1 MKIIRFLPIFFVLMS
16 LSAVPLKANTFD
28 PEIIKSIAKK
38 IEKNNELLENYDF
51 YQDQEVKE
59 LDDDGSVKKVK
70 KQTYRTI
77 LLLDH
82 RYYELIKVDGK
93 DLNDK
98 DKKDEAKR
106 RGKFIKEIQKNGKAD
121 DDDEE
126 EDEDD
131 FTLEDL
137 IEKYDFS
144 QSPAEGEALYVIS
157 FKPKSGELKERNR
170 TERIMNHL
178 EGKVWIAADYNVMR
192 AEARLMEPVKFGFG
206 VLANVQEVEVSYLQN
221 EFDGIWVPESFA
233 LEYKARV
240 LVKDQIKQVHS
251 RYFNLTKRPA
261 ATPSAATK

>member
-1 MKIIRFLPIFFVLMS
+1 MKITKFLPFFFALMFVSVL
-16 LSAVPLKANTFD
+16 PLKANSVD

-59 LDDDGSVKKVK
+59 LDDDGSLKKAK

-93 DLNDK
+93 ALDDD

-106 RGKFIKEIQKNGKAD
+106 RGKFIKEIQKKGKAD
-121 DDDEE
+121 EEE

-131 FTLEDL
+131 FTIEDL

-144 QSPAEGEALYVIS
+144 QLPAEGEAVYVIS

-178 EGKVWIAADYNVMR
+178 EGRVWIAADYNVIR
-192 AEARLMEPVKFGFG
+192 ADARLMEPVKYGFG
-206 VLANVQEVEVSYLQN
+206 ILANVQNVDLKYLQTK
-221 EFDGIWVPESFA
+221 FDGIWVPESFA
-233 LEYKARV
+233 LEYRARV
-240 LVKDQIKQVHS
+240 LVKDQIRQVNS

-261 ATPSAATK
+261 TAKSAATK

>member
-1 MKIIRFLPIFFVLMS
+1 MKITKFLPIFIALMFVSVL
-16 LSAVPLKANTFD
+16 PLKANSFD
-28 PEIIKSIAKK
+28 PEILKSIAKK
-38 IEKNNELLENYDF
+38 IEKNNELLDNYDF

-77 LLLDH
+77 SLLDH

-93 DLNDK
+93 LLNDK

-106 RGKFIKEIQKNGKAD
+106 RGKFIKEIQKSGKAEEED

-126 EDEDD
+126 D

-144 QSPAEGEALYVIS
+144 QLPAEGGAVYVIS

-170 TERIMNHL
+170 TERVMNHL
-178 EGKVWIAADYNVMR
+178 EGRVWIAADYNVMR

-206 VLANVQEVEVSYLQN
+206 LLANVQEVEVSYLQN
-221 EFDGIWVPESFA
+221 KFDGIWVPESFA

-240 LVKDQIKQVHS
+240 LIKDQIKQVHS

>member
-1 MKIIRFLPIFFVLMS
+1 MKISKFLLILVGLLFVS
-16 LSAVPLKANTFD
+16 VVPSKANNFD
-28 PEIIKSIAKK
+28 PETVKSIAKK

-70 KQTYRTI
+70 TQTYRTI

-93 DLNDK
+93 GLNDK
-98 DKKDEAKR
+98 EKKDEAKR
-106 RGKFIKEIQKNGKAD
+106 RGKFIKEIQKKGKAA
-121 DDDEE
+121 EE
-126 EDEDD
+126 EDDEDQ
-131 FTLEDL
+131 FTIDDL

-144 QSPAEGEALYVIS
+144 QLPAEGNAVYVIS

-221 EFDGIWVPESFA
+221 KFDGIWVPESFA

>member
-1 MKIIRFLPIFFVLMS
+1 MTRFIPFFFALLFVSVLPLR
-16 LSAVPLKANTFD
+16 ADNFD
-28 PEIIKSIAKK
+28 PEILKSIAKK
-38 IEKNNELLENYDF
+38 IEKNNELLQNYDF

-70 KQTYRTI
+70 KKTYRTI

-93 DLNDK
+93 GLIDK

-106 RGKFIKEIQKNGKAD
+106 RSKFIKEIQKKGKPAE
-121 DDDEE
+121 EE

-144 QSPAEGEALYVIS
+144 QLPAEGEAVYVIS

-170 TERIMNHL
+170 TERILNHL
-178 EGKVWIAADYNVMR
+178 EGRVWISADYNIMR
-192 AEARLMEPVKFGFG
+192 AEARLMEPVKYGLG
-206 VLANVQEVEVSYLQN
+206 ILANVQNVDVKYQQTR
-221 EFDGIWVPESFA
+221 FDGIWVPESFA

-240 LVKDQIKQVHS
+240 VVKDQIKHVHS

-261 ATPSAATK
+261 VAPSAATK

>member
-1 MKIIRFLPIFFVLMS
+1 MKIKKILPFFIVLMFVTV
-16 LSAVPLKANTFD
+16 LPLKANNVD
-28 PEIIKSIAKK
+28 PVTLKTIAKK

-59 LDDDGSVKKVK
+59 MDDDGAVKKVK

-82 RYYELIKVDGK
+82 RYYELIKVDDK

-106 RGKFIKEIQKNGKAD
+106 RGKFIKEIQKKGKASE
-121 DDDEE
+121 EE

-131 FTLEDL
+131 FTLQDL

-144 QSPAEGEALYVIS
+144 QLPAEGEAVYVIS

-178 EGKVWIAADYNVMR
+178 EGRVWIAADYNVIR

-206 VLANVQEVEVSYLQN
+206 VLANVQQVEVSYLQN
-221 EFDGIWVPESFA
+221 KFDGIWVPESFE

-251 RYFNLTKRPA
+251 RYFNLTKRPPA
-261 ATPSAATK
+261 KASAATK

>member
-1 MKIIRFLPIFFVLMS
+1 MKIKKILPIFFALIFVS
-16 LSAVPLKANTFD
+16 GVPLKANSID
-28 PEIIKSIAKK
+28 PEILKSIAKR
-38 IEKNNELLENYDF
+38 IETNIELIESYDF

-70 KQTYRTI
+70 KKTYRTI

-98 DKKDEAKR
+98 EKKDEAKR
-106 RGKFIKEIQKNGKAD
+106 RGKFIKEIQKKGKASE
-121 DDDEE
+121 EE

-131 FTLEDL
+131 FTLADL

-144 QSPAEGEALYVIS
+144 QLPAEGDAEYVIS

-170 TERIMNHL
+170 TERILNHL
-178 EGKVWIAADYNVMR
+178 EGRAWITADYNLMR
-192 AEARLMEPVKFGFG
+192 ADARLMEPVKYGLG
-206 VLANVQEVEVSYLQN
+206 IIANVQNVDLKYSQTR
-221 EFDGIWVPESFA
+221 FDGIWVPETFT

-240 LVKDQIKQVHS
+240 VVKDQIKQVNS

>member
-1 MKIIRFLPIFFVLMS
+1 MKITKFLPIFFVLML
-16 LSAVPLKANTFD
+16 LSAVPLKANNFD
-28 PEIIKSIAKK
+28 PEILKSIAKK

-77 LLLDH
+77 SLLDH

-93 DLNDK
+93 VLNDK

-106 RGKFIKEIQKNGKAD
+106 RGKFIKEIQENGKAAE
-121 DDDEE
+121 EE

-144 QSPAEGEALYVIS
+144 QLPAEGEAVYVIS
-157 FKPKSGELKERNR
+157 FKPKAGDLKERNR
-170 TERIMNHL
+170 TERILNHL

-192 AEARLMEPVKFGFG
+192 AEARLMEPVKYGFG
-206 VLANVQEVEVSYLQN
+206 LLANVQEVEVSYLQN
-221 EFDGIWVPESFA
+221 KFDGIWVPESFA

-240 LVKDQIKQVHS
+240 LVKDQIKQVYS

-261 ATPSAATK
+261 LAPSPSTK

>member
-1 MKIIRFLPIFFVLMS
+1 MKTTKLLSFFFTLMLISVL
-16 LSAVPLKANTFD
+16 PLKANSFD
-28 PEIIKSIAKK
+28 PEVLKSIAKK
-38 IEKNNELLENYDF
+38 IEKNNELLDNYDF

-93 DLNDK
+93 SLNDK

-106 RGKFIKEIQKNGKAD
+106 RGKFIKEIQKSGKA
-121 DDDEE
+121 EE
-126 EDEDD
+126 EDDDAEED

-144 QSPAEGEALYVIS
+144 QLPAEGEAVFVIS

-170 TERIMNHL
+170 TERVMNHL
-178 EGKVWIAADYNVMR
+178 EGRVWIAADYNVMR

-206 VLANVQEVEVSYLQN
+206 LLANVQEVEVSYLQN
-221 EFDGIWVPESFA
+221 KFDGIWVPESFA

-261 ATPSAATK
+261 TAQSAATK

>member
-1 MKIIRFLPIFFVLMS
+1 MKITKFLPIFTALIF
-16 LSAVPLKANTFD
+16 LSGLPLKANNLD
-28 PEIIKSIAKK
+28 PELLKSIAKQ

-51 YQDQEVKE
+51 YQDQEVKD

-70 KQTYRTI
+70 KQTYRTK

-106 RGKFIKEIQKNGKAD
+106 RGKFIKEIQKEGKAA
-121 DDDEE
+121 EE
-126 EDEDD
+126 EEKDEDN

-144 QSPAEGEALYVIS
+144 QLPAEGEAVYVIS

-178 EGKVWIAADYNVMR
+178 EGKVWIAADYNVMH
-192 AEARLMEPVKFGFG
+192 AEARLKEPVKFGFG
-206 VLANVQEVEVSYLQN
+206 VLANVQEVQVSYLQN
-221 EFDGIWVPESFA
+221 KFDGIWVPESFA

-261 ATPSAATK
+261 ATPSAASR

>member
-1 MKIIRFLPIFFVLMS
+1 MKVIKFFSFFFVLIFA
-16 LSAVPLKANTFD
+16 LSLKANGIDT
-28 PEIIKSIAKK
+28 ETLKTIAKK

-70 KQTYRTI
+70 TQTYRTK

-82 RYYELIKVDGK
+82 RYYELVKIDGK

-106 RGKFIKEIQKNGKAD
+106 RGKFITEIQKKGKAS
-121 DDDEE
+121 EE
-126 EDEDD
+126 EDHDEND

-144 QSPAEGEALYVIS
+144 ELPAEGEAAYVIS

-170 TERIMNHL
+170 TERILNHT
-178 EGKVWIAADYNVMR
+178 EGKVWISADYNVIR
-192 AEARLMEPVKFGFG
+192 AEARLMEPVKYGLG
-206 VLANVQEVEVSYLQN
+206 ILANVQNVDLKYQQTK
-221 EFDGIWVPESFA
+221 FDGIWVPETFA
-233 LEYKARV
+233 LEYKARIV
-240 LVKDQIKQVHS
+240 VSDQIKQIHS

-261 ATPSAATK
+261 AAPSPATK

>member
-1 MKIIRFLPIFFVLMS
+1 MNVTKFLPLFFATFVSVL
-16 LSAVPLKANTFD
+16 PLKANSLD
-28 PEIIKSIAKK
+28 PELLKSIANK
-38 IEKNNELLENYDF
+38 IEKNNELLDNYDF
-51 YQDQEVKE
+51 YQDQEVKD

-70 KQTYRTI
+70 KQTFRTK

-93 DLNDK
+93 GLNDS

-121 DDDEE
+121 DEE
-126 EDEDD
+126 ADEDD
-131 FTLEDL
+131 FTLADL
-137 IEKYDFS
+137 MEKYDFLQLPS
-144 QSPAEGEALYVIS
+144 EGEAVYVIS

-170 TERIMNHL
+170 TERILNHL
-178 EGKVWIAADYNVMR
+178 EGRVWIAADYNLMR
-192 AEARLMEPVKFGFG
+192 AYARLMEPVKYGFG
-206 VLANVQEVEVSYLQN
+206 ILANVQNVDLKYQQTR
-221 EFDGIWVPESFA
+221 FDGIWVPEIFA

-240 LVKDQIKQVHS
+240 VVKDQIKQVHS

>member
-1 MKIIRFLPIFFVLMS
+1 MKITKFPVIFFALMFVS
-16 LSAVPLKANTFD
+16 VVPLKANTVD
-28 PEIIKSIAKK
+28 PEVVKSIAKK
-38 IEKNNELLENYDF
+38 IEKNIELIENYDF
-51 YQDQEVKE
+51 YQDQEIKE

-70 KQTYRTI
+70 KQTYRTKM
-77 LLLDH
+77 LLNH

-106 RGKFIKEIQKNGKAD
+106 RGKFITEIQKKGKASE
-121 DDDEE
+121 EE

-131 FTLEDL
+131 FTLADL

-144 QSPAEGEALYVIS
+144 QLPAEGDAVYVIS

-170 TERIMNHL
+170 TERILNHL
-178 EGKVWIAADYNVMR
+178 EGRAWISADYNLMR
-192 AEARLMEPVKFGFG
+192 ADARLMEPVKYGLG
-206 VLANVQEVEVSYLQN
+206 ILANVQNVDLKYQQTR
-221 EFDGIWVPESFA
+221 FDGIWVPETFA
-233 LEYKARV
+233 LEYKARL

-261 ATPSAATK
+261 ATPSAAAK

>member
-1 MKIIRFLPIFFVLMS
+1 MKIIKFQPILFGLMFVFI
-16 LSAVPLKANTFD
+16 VPLKANSFD

-38 IEKNNELLENYDF
+38 IEKNNELLQDYDF

-70 KQTYRTI
+70 TQTYRTI

-98 DKKDEAKR
+98 DKKAEAKR
-106 RGKFIKEIQKNGKAD
+106 RGKFIKEIQKNGKP
-121 DDDEE
+121 DDEE

-178 EGKVWIAADYNVMR
+178 EGRVWIATDYNVMR
-192 AEARLMEPVKFGFG
+192 ADARLREPVKYGLG
-206 VLANVQEVEVSYLQN
+206 ILANVQSLDVKYQQTR
-221 EFDGIWVPESFA
+221 FAGIWVPEKFE
-233 LEYKARV
+233 LQYKARV
-240 LVKDQIKQVHS
+240 VVKDQIKQVHS

-261 ATPSAATK
+261 ATASAATK